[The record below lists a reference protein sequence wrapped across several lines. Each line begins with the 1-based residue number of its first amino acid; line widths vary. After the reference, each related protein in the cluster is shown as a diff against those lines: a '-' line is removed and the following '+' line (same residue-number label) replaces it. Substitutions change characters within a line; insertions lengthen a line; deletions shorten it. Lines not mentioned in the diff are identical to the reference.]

1 MSMDPSSPR
10 TANADPAVPG
20 AEEEPPLLVLASRSP
35 GRARILTDAGI
46 DFEAIVSDVDEDA
59 AVAEAVERLGGSLDA
74 PSMALLLARTKA
86 ESVAALDAADG
97 AVVLGCDSVFE
108 LDGVSY
114 GKPPTA
120 EVAIERWKAM
130 RGKTGV
136 LHTGHWLVD
145 NRSTEEDDGGT
156 GAALGTVASASV
168 SFDEVTDE
176 EIEAYVATGEP
187 LPCAGAFTIDGRGA
201 AFITGI
207 DGDPHTVV
215 GLSVNT
221 LRHLLV
227 SAELSITDLWG

>member
-1 MSMDPSSPR
+1 MSMDPSSPSTIDAD
-10 TANADPAVPG
+10 TATGAPG
-20 AEEEPPLLVLASRSP
+20 EEPPLLVLASRSP

-46 DFEAIVSDVDEDA
+46 GFETIVSDVDEDA
-59 AVAEAVERLGGSLDA
+59 VVASAVERLGGSLDA

-86 ESVAALDAADG
+86 ESVAALEAADG

-114 GKPPTA
+114 GKPHTA
-120 EVAIERWKAM
+120 EVATERWKAM
-130 RGKTGV
+130 RGRTGV

-156 GAALGTVASASV
+156 GATLGTVASASV
-168 SFDEVTDE
+168 SFDEVPDD

-201 AFITGI
+201 SFITGI
-207 DGDPHTVV
+207 DGDPHTVI

-221 LRHLLV
+221 LRHLLA
-227 SAELSITDLWG
+227 SAELSVTDLWV

>member
-1 MSMDPSSPR
+1 MDPSSPSPV
-10 TANADPAVPG
+10 NADPAATG

-35 GRARILTDAGI
+35 GRARILTDAGVG
-46 DFEAIVSDVDEDA
+46 FEAIVSTVDEDA
-59 AVAEAVERLGGSLDA
+59 AVAGAVERLGAPLDA

-86 ESVAALDAADG
+86 ESVAGLEAADG
-97 AVVLGCDSVFE
+97 AVVLGCDSIFE
-108 LDGVSY
+108 LDGVCY
-114 GKPPTA
+114 GKPHTA
-120 EVAIERWKAM
+120 EVATERWQTM

-145 NRSTEEDDGGT
+145 NRSTDEDDGGT
-156 GAALGTVASASV
+156 GATLGTVASASV

-207 DGDPHTVV
+207 EGDPQTVV

-221 LRHLLV
+221 LRHLLA
-227 SAELSITDLWG
+227 SAELSVTDLWV

>member
-1 MSMDPSSPR
+1 MSMDPSFPR
-10 TANADPAVPG
+10 TANTDPAVPG

-35 GRARILTDAGI
+35 GRARILQDAGV
-46 DFEAIVSDVDEDA
+46 DFETIVSDVDEEA
-59 AVAEAVERLGGSLDA
+59 AVSAAVERLGGSLDA

-86 ESVAALDAADG
+86 ESVAALEAADG

-108 LDGVSY
+108 FDGASY
-114 GKPPTA
+114 GKPHTA

-130 RGKTGV
+130 RGRTGV

-145 NRSTEEDDGGT
+145 NRNTEEDDGGT
-156 GAALGTVASASV
+156 GATLGTVASASV
-168 SFDEVTDE
+168 TFDEVPDE

-221 LRHLLV
+221 LRQLLA
-227 SAELSITDLWG
+227 SAELSITDLWA